1 MDTLRGMPTAPRW
14 LLPLAL
20 ASALLFAWRLPEL
33 WPLVPLGRGLDPSSQ
48 VPVARAFLARE
59 GLDLQA
65 HRAAGEVVV
74 DVPALD
80 HADSL
85 LGRSAT
91 RRLAARTWMAGAVV
105 TFKRRGDPDVVAAA
119 VSPDGR
125 VARWTRTLQ
134 DDAPAGATDSAGA
147 AGRARD
153 ALRRVELATDAPPWG
168 MIGTS
173 VRERPN
179 RVDRTFTFERRWS
192 ERPELKE
199 RATVTVA
206 GDQVSGVL
214 RNLVVPDAAAR
225 ARLAAAA
232 PTVTLAAIGY
242 LLVAA
247 AIVAA
252 FVLLLRALRDGSARI
267 GAPGAVAAFVFGGV
281 VATFFLEPAF
291 LMRWWEPLWPLAT
304 APLTALQGIGLTNA
318 WLALVLFT
326 VIAAGDAEDR
336 RTGADRGHSLWRA
349 LRGHLADP
357 TVGAAAWRGWL
368 VGLCCGGVMAGATWA
383 IGALTGGAPLLQP
396 RGFFEKVLDA
406 WSPSLTAL
414 LFFASVALAEEL
426 GYRFFIGT
434 WLDRMTGRRWVAIW
448 LPAVV
453 YGLSHTALDFLPS
466 AGPFWSRP
474 LVLTLVGA
482 TWGWAFFRFDALTV
496 VLSHLTA
503 DLFIFNWPRLAT
515 AEWPTA
521 GPAALVVLAPL
532 VPAVVAAVAG
542 RRTGSATPH
551 GSPTVSDR

>member
-1 MDTLRGMPTAPRW
+1 
-14 LLPLAL
+14 
-20 ASALLFAWRLPEL
+20 
-33 WPLVPLGRGLDPSSQ
+33 
-48 VPVARAFLARE
+48 
-59 GLDLQA
+59 
-65 HRAAGEVVV
+65 
-74 DVPALD
+74 
-80 HADSL
+80 
-85 LGRSAT
+85 
-91 RRLAARTWMAGAVV
+91 
-105 TFKRRGDPDVVAAA
+105 
-119 VSPDGR
+119 
-125 VARWTRTLQ
+125 
-134 DDAPAGATDSAGA
+134 
-147 AGRARD
+147 
-153 ALRRVELATDAPPWG
+153 

-206 GDQVSGVL
+206 GDRVSGVL